1 MHRCIALSC
10 LLVKALSVY
19 LKVYFLS
26 IVHILCKFNRF
37 SRGGRIFSVF
47 GCNYFFILGVRV
59 LPIKFHLVLISATN
73 YISCSRIRR
82 VNFWSSHGVLLYF
95 SFLRTSSAVMPDAS
109 SFFSTASVSTFLA
122 TSAAFL
128 ASSFAISFS
137 VCLISA
143 FCGFR
148 LSRRDLM
155 SVFSSSI

>member
-1 MHRCIALSC
+1 MPCE
-10 LLVKALSVY
+10 LLE
-19 LKVYFLS
+19 
-26 IVHILCKFNRF
+26 F
-37 SRGGRIFSVF
+37 S
-47 GCNYFFILGVRV
+47 
-59 LPIKFHLVLISATN
+59 P
-73 YISCSRIRR
+73 
-82 VNFWSSHGVLLYF
+82 HGVLLYF